1 MITNKGMAVA
11 DTQMRE
17 QIARIDERIKT
28 MFNRQSK
35 IEKQVEAMNVRLQEI
50 SPQIKFAERSFWII
64 LTLGIAIYFG
74 TN

>member
-1 MITNKGMAVA
+1 MA

-35 IEKQVEAMNVRLQEI
+35 IETQVEAMNVRLQEI
-50 SPQIKFAERSFWII
+50 SPQIKFAERAFWVI
-64 LTLGIAIYFG
+64 LTVGITIYFN

>member
-1 MITNKGMAVA
+1 
-11 DTQMRE
+11 
-17 QIARIDERIKT
+17 
-28 MFNRQSK
+28 FNRQSK

-50 SPQIKFAERSFWII
+50 SPQIKFAERAFWII

>member
-11 DTQMRE
+11 DNQMRE

-35 IEKQVEAMNVRLQEI
+35 IETQVEAMNVRLQEI
-50 SPQIKFAERSFWII
+50 SPQIKFAERAFWVI
-64 LTLGIAIYFG
+64 LTVGITIYFN

>member
-1 MITNKGMAVA
+1 MITNKEMAVA

-50 SPQIKFAERSFWII
+50 SPQIKFAERAFWII

>member
-35 IEKQVEAMNVRLQEI
+35 IETQVEAMNVRLQEI
-50 SPQIKFAERSFWII
+50 SPQIKFAERAFWVI
-64 LTLGIAIYFG
+64 LTVGITIYFN

>member
-1 MITNKGMAVA
+1 VA

-50 SPQIKFAERSFWII
+50 SPQIKFAERAFWII

>member
-1 MITNKGMAVA
+1 MA

-50 SPQIKFAERSFWII
+50 SPQIKFAERAFWII

>member
-50 SPQIKFAERSFWII
+50 SPQIKFAERAFWII